1 MVVLMKRMF
10 ELGFWMQS
18 EDTLRDLIVSILAL
32 LDPSTEVSG
41 AHRSSISQ
49 QQQRQQ
55 QQRQQH
61 SSNS

>member
-41 AHRSSISQ
+41 NHRHSLSQ
-49 QQQRQQ
+49 QHYS
-55 QQRQQH
+55 H
-61 SSNS
+61 S

>member
-41 AHRSSISQ
+41 TDFPRISIP
-49 QQQRQQ
+49 
-55 QQRQQH
+55 QH
-61 SSNS
+61 S